1 MTLPFSSLPVRE
13 AVWLFP
19 VAVAIHFS
27 EEVPRFAKWAREHI
41 SPLYNDAHWRKIHA
55 TGLAFALTWC
65 SLLSVWLHPAPVFAF
80 WAFCFSPML
89 FNSVFHVA
97 ASFFYRSY
105 SPGTLSALLQFPPL
119 FWYLAA
125 VFGKAGLLNWEM
137 AILAT
142 IIGAAVHA
150 LDLASLTYFV
160 QPQSFFATRNKAGVS
175 QHFAGEVNTQE
186 KI

>member
-27 EEVPRFAKWAREHI
+27 EEAQRFAKWAREHI
-41 SPLYNDAHWRKIHA
+41 SPLYTDAHWRKIHGM
-55 TGLAFALTWC
+55 GLALAIAW
-65 SLLSVWLHPAPVFAF
+65 SLFLSLWPHPMAVFAC

-97 ASFFYRSY
+97 SSVVYRSY

-119 FWYLAA
+119 FWYLAS
-125 VFGKAGLLNWEM
+125 VFGKAGLLSWEM

-160 QPQSFFATRNKAGVS
+160 QPQSFFAIRNKPGAS